1 MIQIAKQVQKKSMK
15 LSRQASISLAEKNE
29 PLREYV
35 ESVRKKHDEDESYSK
50 WDLTKPLPK
59 LPVPELNFTL
69 NKYLRCILP
78 ILDNDSYRRTEELVK
93 EFSKI
98 NGQGEYL
105 QNLLLEYADEND
117 NWAYDWWLDDMYML
131 NRLPLPINSNPGMV
145 FPKQYF
151 NNEDTYLKY
160 VPRFKYDFFFLIFL
174 LTYLFNFSH

>member
-1 MIQIAKQVQKKSMK
+1 MK

-35 ESVRKKHDEDESYSK
+35 ESIRKKHDEDESYSK

-78 ILDNDSYRRTEELVK
+78 ILDNQSYKKTEELVK
-93 EFSKI
+93 EFGRA

-105 QNLLLEYADEND
+105 QNLLLKHAEEND

-131 NRLPLPINSNPGMV
+131 NRLSLPINSNPGMV

-151 NNEDTYLKY
+151 HDEDSYLKY
-160 VPRFKYDFFFLIFL
+160 NSTNYFFFF
-174 LTYLFNFSH
+174 